1 MYDVLLVDDHPVI
14 RALLRQILEG
24 FPDVVI
30 VGEAEDGEEA
40 VSKATS
46 LKPTVALIDCH
57 LPRLTGVEVTKLIK
71 LRSPCT
77 TIIAL
82 TAGEPTGS
90 EMEMVSAGASAVLNK
105 ADVLQQLYPLIIK
118 TCADRNVA
126 AHPTIWTVNPLSIQP
141 SRQ

>member
-1 MYDVLLVDDHPVI
+1 M
-14 RALLRQILEG
+14 EG

-71 LRSPCT
+71 LKSPCT

-90 EMEMVSAGASAVLNK
+90 EMEMVLAGASAVLNK

-118 TCADRNVA
+118 TCADRNAA
-126 AHPTIWTVNPLSIQP
+126 AHPIWTVNLLSIQP